1 LSGWPAATFNGDSMS
16 RRFQHWFAAAALAA
30 AYGQIFAAVD
40 VNAADE
46 AALRSIKGIGPAKAR
61 AILDERATGG
71 PFKDASDLAERVK
84 GFGGQ
89 ALERLQ
95 AEGLAVG
102 AAAAYAPAGRIDAV
116 RVLSRAQARPAA
128 VVIRQ

>member
-1 LSGWPAATFNGDSMS
+1 MS
-16 RRFQHWFAAAALAA
+16 RRFPHWFAAAALAA

-71 PFKDASDLAERVK
+71 PFRDASDLADRVK

-102 AAAAYAPAGRIDAV
+102 AAAAYAPAGRVDAV

-128 VVIRQ
+128 VAVRQ

>member
-1 LSGWPAATFNGDSMS
+1 MF
-16 RRFQHWFAAAALAA
+16 RRFPHWCVAVGLAVA
-30 AYGQIFAAVD
+30 CGQIFAAVD

-71 PFKDASDLAERVK
+71 PFRDAFDLAERVK

-102 AAAAYAPAGRIDAV
+102 TTAAYVPAGRLDAV
-116 RVLSRAQARPAA
+116 RDLSRAQARPAA

>member
-1 LSGWPAATFNGDSMS
+1 MS
-16 RRFQHWFAAAALAA
+16 RRFPHWFAAVALALV
-30 AYGQIFAAVD
+30 YGPIFAAVD

-61 AILDERATGG
+61 AILDERAMGG
-71 PFKDASDLAERVK
+71 PFRDASDLAGRVK

-95 AEGLAVG
+95 AEGLSVG
-102 AAAAYAPAGRIDAV
+102 AAAAYAPAGRLDAV

>member
-1 LSGWPAATFNGDSMS
+1 MF
-16 RRFQHWFAAAALAA
+16 RRFPHWFAAAGLAVA
-30 AYGQIFAAVD
+30 CGPIFAAVD

-61 AILDERATGG
+61 ALLDERDTGG
-71 PFKDASDLAERVK
+71 PFRDASDLAERVK

-102 AAAAYAPAGRIDAV
+102 SAATYLPAAPATGRIDAV
-116 RVLSRAQARPAA
+116 RDFSRAQARPAA